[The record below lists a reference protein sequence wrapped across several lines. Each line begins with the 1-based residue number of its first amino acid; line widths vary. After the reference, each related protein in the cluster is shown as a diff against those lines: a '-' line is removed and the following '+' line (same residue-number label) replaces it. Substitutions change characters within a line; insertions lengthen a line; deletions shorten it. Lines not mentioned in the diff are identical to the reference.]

1 MQHYFSSTSTKQTT
15 IVILISVSPIYLL
28 LSQNLLPDELGLLH
42 IRVEITLG
50 KYQEYILNLEKNWKV
65 ACTVSWRIRN

>member
-15 IVILISVSPIYLL
+15 IVILIPVSPIYLL

-50 KYQEYILNLEKNWKV
+50 KYQEYILNLEKN
-65 ACTVSWRIRN
+65 

>member
-50 KYQEYILNLEKNWKV
+50 KYQEYILNLEKN
-65 ACTVSWRIRN
+65 

>member
-50 KYQEYILNLEKNWKV
+50 KYQEYILNLEKNW
-65 ACTVSWRIRN
+65 TPGFIL